1 MEENLDSIK
10 ESNRNENDP
19 LKKDIIDIQSS
30 KETAP
35 TINKNS
41 RDSTKDLLPN
51 ENSKNS
57 IKDLNIQKVNK
68 ENSSKVINDLDNK
81 NVEDENSKTLKVK
94 PKKELPIEKK
104 PFNEFINDHL
114 LPSIVQEFKVRGIEV
129 ADINL
134 KNTSRPI
141 AGDKCWVIFCEVK
154 DICNF
159 WLSFE
164 KDDIS
169 SLKSISLCKFDQ
181 KPSVIESFLID
192 EKRITLKLIISRILQ
207 RLNGQ
212 KLIGIN

>member
-1 MEENLDSIK
+1 MEDNLDLIN
-10 ESNRNENDP
+10 ESDKNN
-19 LKKDIIDIQSS
+19 KKDFKKNVLEDNNEKNQPNI
-30 KETAP
+30 
-35 TINKNS
+35 INKNS
-41 RDSTKDLLPN
+41 ENNNLDTNKQNTNDDVSNKINNEKVVDTTPKD
-51 ENSKNS
+51 
-57 IKDLNIQKVNK
+57 QK
-68 ENSSKVINDLDNK
+68 I
-81 NVEDENSKTLKVK
+81 K
-94 PKKELPIEKK
+94 PKKEIPIEKK

-114 LPSIVQEFKVRGIEV
+114 LPSLIQEFQGRGLEIKN
-129 ADINL
+129 INL

-141 AGDKCWVIFCEVK
+141 AGDKCWVIYCEIK

-169 SLKSISLCKFDQ
+169 SLKSISLCKSNQ

>member
-1 MEENLDSIK
+1 MEDNLDLIN
-10 ESNRNENDP
+10 ESDKNN
-19 LKKDIIDIQSS
+19 KKDFKKNVLEDNNEKNQPNI
-30 KETAP
+30 
-35 TINKNS
+35 INKNS
-41 RDSTKDLLPN
+41 EDNNLDTNKQNTNDDVSNKINNEKVVDTTPKD
-51 ENSKNS
+51 
-57 IKDLNIQKVNK
+57 QK
-68 ENSSKVINDLDNK
+68 I
-81 NVEDENSKTLKVK
+81 K
-94 PKKELPIEKK
+94 PKKEIPIEKK

-114 LPSIVQEFKVRGIEV
+114 LPSLIQEFQGRGLEIKN
-129 ADINL
+129 INL

-141 AGDKCWVIFCEVK
+141 AGDKCWVIYCEIK

-169 SLKSISLCKFDQ
+169 SLKSISLCKSNQ

>member
-1 MEENLDSIK
+1 MEDNLDLINESDKNNKKDLKKNALEDNNEKNQPNIINKYPRDNNLETNKQNTNEDVSNKINNDKVVDATPKDQQIK
-10 ESNRNENDP
+10 P
-19 LKKDIIDIQSS
+19 KKDI
-30 KETAP
+30 
-35 TINKNS
+35 
-41 RDSTKDLLPN
+41 
-51 ENSKNS
+51 
-57 IKDLNIQKVNK
+57 
-68 ENSSKVINDLDNK
+68 
-81 NVEDENSKTLKVK
+81 
-94 PKKELPIEKK
+94 PIEKK

-114 LPSIVQEFKVRGIEV
+114 LPSLIQEFQGRGLEIKN
-129 ADINL
+129 INL

-141 AGDKCWVIFCEVK
+141 AGDKCWVIYCEIK

-169 SLKSISLCKFDQ
+169 SLKSISLCKSNQ